1 MVTVQRSVLVHR
13 DPAAVFALLAD
24 VDRYPH
30 FLRGFTRWEP
40 VGDEPTGVG
49 ARFRVLMQV
58 GSIEAGSVL
67 RTIAWEE
74 PRTIAW
80 RSERGIDHRGR
91 WLVEPRASGS
101 QLTMEI
107 SFELEGPVR
116 WVVERLTARIVDR
129 NVQATL
135 LAARRLL
142 ERPQAPPSS
151 T

>member
-1 MVTVQRSVLVHR
+1 MATVERSLLIQR

-24 VDRYPH
+24 VDRYPE

-40 VGDEPTGVG
+40 IGAEHTGVD

-58 GSIEAGSVL
+58 GAIEAGSVL
-67 RTIAWEE
+67 RTVAWEE

-80 RSERGIDHRGR
+80 RSERGIDHRGH

-107 SFELEGPVR
+107 SFELEGHLR
-116 WVVERLTARIVDR
+116 WIVERLTARIVDR

-142 ERPQAPPSS
+142 ERPGGSPAR